1 MEYPHQNTGQ
11 SMRVFK
17 KVSEK
22 VFKQKIFRNKK
33 YSYKPGNIQTTLMI
47 AFSVVS
53 AAILLCMAGVMYL
66 RFSNISQKKILEN
79 NQKLMDQTVESV
91 EDYLINMRQ
100 ISDAL
105 YYDIIKESDMSK
117 QSDKIHDGM
126 NLLYEAN
133 KENLRSI
140 AIYNQSGSLL
150 DAEPVV
156 AQKEDPNVTKQEW
169 FIQAMSQ
176 MENIHFSTPHIQN
189 LFDDGS
195 YQYYWV
201 ISSSRVVELTD
212 GTNTQLGVLLVDMDY
227 SGIARMM
234 ERINTTDSGQYFYL
248 CDSNGQIIYH
258 PRQVQIDNGMK
269 KESSKKAARTKKSV
283 YEERVNG
290 EHREIVVDTIG
301 YTGWKL
307 VCVMP
312 YSIFS
317 NKMLD
322 VKQFVLILI
331 LLMAMMLILIN
342 RLVSVRISR
351 PIMKLNNSVTEYEE
365 GKEPEIYI
373 GGSREIRHLG
383 KSIRDSYKQNN
394 ALMQKIV
401 WEQTERRKSELE
413 VLQSQINPHFLYNT
427 LDSITWMI
435 EGERNDDAVFMISQL
450 ARLFRISLSKGHT
463 IISIRDELQHAQS
476 YMNIQQVRYKNK
488 FQVSFD
494 IDSDI
499 LDCCIVKL
507 VLQPIL
513 ENAINYGVRE
523 MDDCGEIIVRGSREN
538 DEILLTIA
546 DNGMGIPEEE
556 VEFLFTDTQRVH
568 KKGSGVGLVNV
579 NNRIKILFGE
589 QYGLHIES
597 ELDEGTIVSIR
608 IPAILY
614 SEENRKKFENTSQKL

>member
-156 AQKEDPNVTKQEW
+156 AQKEDPNVTKHEW

-227 SGIARMM
+227 SGISRMM
-234 ERINTTDSGQYFYL
+234 ERINTTDGGQYFYL

-317 NKMLD
+317 NQMLD
-322 VKQFVLILI
+322 VKQFILILI
-331 LLMAMMLILIN
+331 LLMAMMLMLIN

-494 IDSDI
+494 IDSDF
-499 LDCCIVKL
+499 
-507 VLQPIL
+507 
-513 ENAINYGVRE
+513 R
-523 MDDCGEIIVRGSREN
+523 
-538 DEILLTIA
+538 LLYCKTGFA
-546 DNGMGIPEEE
+546 AN
-556 VEFLFTDTQRVH
+556 L
-568 KKGSGVGLVNV
+568 
-579 NNRIKILFGE
+579 
-589 QYGLHIES
+589 
-597 ELDEGTIVSIR
+597 
-608 IPAILY
+608 
-614 SEENRKKFENTSQKL
+614 RKCN

>member
-1 MEYPHQNTGQ
+1 MGYPHQNTGQ
-11 SMRVFK
+11 SMKTFK
-17 KVSEK
+17 KGCKEK
-22 VFKQKIFRNKK
+22 LFM
-33 YSYKPGNIQTTLMI
+33 YKPGNIQTTLMV
-47 AFSVVS
+47 AFSVIS
-53 AAILLCMAGVMYL
+53 AVIMLCMGSVMYL
-66 RFSNISQKKILEN
+66 RFSSMSRQEILEN
-79 NQKLMDQTVESV
+79 NQKLMDQTIESV

-105 YYDIIKESDMSK
+105 YYDIIKESDISS
-117 QSDKIHDGM
+117 QSDKIHSGM

-140 AIYNQSGSLL
+140 AIYNKSGSLME
-150 DAEPVV
+150 AEPVV

-169 FIQAMSQ
+169 FMHAMNQ
-176 MENIHFSTPHIQN
+176 MENIHFSTPHVQN

-195 YQYYWV
+195 CRYYWV
-201 ISSSRVVELTD
+201 ISSSRVVELTN
-212 GTNTQLGVLLVDMDY
+212 GSNTQLGVLLVDMDY

-234 ERINTTDSGQYFYL
+234 DRINTAGSGQYFYL

-258 PRQVQIDNGMK
+258 PHQVQLDNGMK
-269 KESSKKAARTKKSV
+269 NESSKKAATAKESV

-290 EHREIVVDTIG
+290 ERREIVVDTIG

-317 NKMLD
+317 SKMLD
-322 VKQFVLILI
+322 IKQFVLILI
-331 LLMAMMLILIN
+331 LLMAMML
-342 RLVSVRISR
+342 
-351 PIMKLNNSVTEYEE
+351 T
-365 GKEPEIYI
+365 
-373 GGSREIRHLG
+373 
-383 KSIRDSYKQNN
+383 SYKQNT

-435 EGERNDDAVFMISQL
+435 EGERNDEAVFMISQL

-463 IISIRDELQHAQS
+463 IISIKDELQHAQS
-476 YMNIQQVRYKNK
+476 YMNIQKVRYKNK
-488 FQVSFD
+488 FQISFD
-494 IDSDI
+494 IAPDI

-507 VLQPIL
+507 ILQPIL

-523 MDDCGEIIVRGSREN
+523 MDDCGEIIVRGSRQK
-538 DEILLTIA
+538 DEILLTVT

-556 VEFLFTDTQRVH
+556 VEFLLTDTKRVH

-597 ELDEGTIVSIR
+597 ELDEGTTVSIK
-608 IPAILY
+608 IPAIIY
-614 SEENRKKFENTSQKL
+614 SEENRKKFESSSQKDKQEET

>member
-1 MEYPHQNTGQ
+1 MGYPHQNTGQ
-11 SMRVFK
+11 NMKTFK
-17 KVSEK
+17 KVCKE
-22 VFKQKIFRNKK
+22 KIFMYR
-33 YSYKPGNIQTTLMI
+33 PGNIQTTLMV
-47 AFSVVS
+47 AFSLIS
-53 AAILLCMAGVMYL
+53 AVIMLCMGSVMYL
-66 RFSNISQKKILEN
+66 RFSSMSRQEMLEN
-79 NQKLMDQTVESV
+79 NQRLMDQTIESV

-105 YYDIIKESDMSK
+105 YYDIIKESDISS
-117 QSDKIHDGM
+117 QSDKIHNGM

-140 AIYNQSGSLL
+140 AIYNKSGSLME
-150 DAEPVV
+150 AEPVV

-169 FIQAMSQ
+169 FMHAMNQ
-176 MENIHFSTPHIQN
+176 MENIHFSTPHVQN

-195 YQYYWV
+195 CRYYWV
-201 ISSSRVVELTD
+201 ISSSRVVELTN
-212 GTNTQLGVLLVDMDY
+212 GSSTQLGVLLVDMDY

-234 ERINTTDSGQYFYL
+234 DRINTAGSGQYFYM

-258 PRQVQIDNGMK
+258 PHQVQIDNGMK
-269 KESSKKAARTKKSV
+269 NESSKRAATAKESV
-283 YEERVNG
+283 YEERENG
-290 EHREIVVDTIG
+290 ERREIVVDTIG

-317 NKMLD
+317 SKMLD

-331 LLMAMMLILIN
+331 LLMTMMLTLIN
-342 RLVSVRISR
+342 RLISVRISK

-365 GKEPEIYI
+365 GKESEIYI
-373 GGSREIRHLG
+373 GGSREIQHLG
-383 KSIRDSYKQNN
+383 RSIRNSYKQNT

-435 EGERNDDAVFMISQL
+435 EGERNDEAVFMISQL

-463 IISIRDELQHAQS
+463 VISVKDELQHAQS
-476 YMNIQQVRYKNK
+476 YMNIQKVRYKNK

-494 IDSDI
+494 IAPDI

-507 VLQPIL
+507 ILQPIL

-523 MDDCGEIIVRGSREN
+523 MDDCGEIIVRGVREK
-538 DEILLTIA
+538 DEILLTVT

-556 VEFLFTDTQRVH
+556 VEFLLTDTKRVH

-597 ELDEGTIVSIR
+597 ELDEGTTVSIK
-608 IPAILY
+608 IPAIVY
-614 SEENRKKFENTSQKL
+614 SEENRKKFESSSQKEKQEET

>member
-1 MEYPHQNTGQ
+1 MK
-11 SMRVFK
+11 MFK
-17 KVSEK
+17 KLFRK
-22 VFKQKIFRNKK
+22 LLRKKQF
-33 YSYKPGNIQTTLMI
+33 SYKPGNIQTTLMI

-53 AAILLCMAGVMYL
+53 AAIMLCMGSVMYS
-66 RFSNISQKKILEN
+66 RFSSLSKKEILES

-91 EDYLINMRQ
+91 EDYLISMRQ

-105 YYDIIKESDMSK
+105 YYDIIKESDISSE
-117 QSDKIHDGM
+117 SDKIHNGM

-140 AIYNQSGSLL
+140 AIYNKSGSLME
-150 DAEPVV
+150 AEPVV
-156 AQKEDPNVTKQEW
+156 AQKEDPNVTKQDW
-169 FIQAMSQ
+169 FIQAMNQ
-176 MENIHFSTPHIQN
+176 MENIHFSTPHVQN

-201 ISSSRVVELTD
+201 ISSSRAVELTD
-212 GTNTQLGVLLVDMDY
+212 GENTELGVLLVDMDY

-234 ERINTTDSGQYFYL
+234 NRINATGSGQYFYL
-248 CDSNGQIIYH
+248 CDRNGQIIYH
-258 PRQVQIDNGMK
+258 PHQVQLDNGME
-269 KESSKKAARTKKSV
+269 KESSKRAARSTKNI
-283 YEERVNG
+283 YEERMNG

-312 YSIFS
+312 YSIFAS
-317 NKMLD
+317 KMLD

-331 LLMAMMLILIN
+331 LLMAMMLTLIN
-342 RLVSVRISR
+342 RLISVRISR

-365 GKEPEIYI
+365 GKESEIYI

-383 KSIRDSYKQNN
+383 KSIRNSYKQNT
-394 ALMQKIV
+394 ALMQKVV
-401 WEQTERRKSELE
+401 WEQNERRKSELE

-463 IISIRDELQHAQS
+463 IISIKDELQHAQS

-488 FQVSFD
+488 FNVVFD
-494 IDSDI
+494 IEPDI
-499 LDCCIVKL
+499 LECCIVKL
-507 VLQPIL
+507 ILQPIL

-523 MDDCGEIIVRGSREN
+523 MDDCGEIIVRGIKEGE
-538 DEILLTIA
+538 EILLSVT
-546 DNGMGIPEEE
+546 DNGMGIPEDE
-556 VEFLFTDTQRVH
+556 VEFLLTDTERVH

-589 QYGLHIES
+589 KYGLHIES
-597 ELDEGTIVSIR
+597 ELDEGTTVSIR
-608 IPAILY
+608 IPAIIY
-614 SEENRKKFENTSQKL
+614 SEENRKRFENTSLPDIISQREKQEEKQK

>member
-1 MEYPHQNTGQ
+1 MHN
-11 SMRVFK
+11 
-17 KVSEK
+17 
-22 VFKQKIFRNKK
+22 
-33 YSYKPGNIQTTLMI
+33 
-47 AFSVVS
+47 
-53 AAILLCMAGVMYL
+53 
-66 RFSNISQKKILEN
+66 
-79 NQKLMDQTVESV
+79 
-91 EDYLINMRQ
+91 
-100 ISDAL
+100 
-105 YYDIIKESDMSK
+105 
-117 QSDKIHDGM
+117 GM

-140 AIYNQSGSLL
+140 AIYNQYGSLL
-150 DAEPVV
+150 EAEPVV
-156 AQKEDPNVTKQEW
+156 AQKEDPNVTKQDW
-169 FIQAMSQ
+169 FIQAINQ
-176 MENIHFSTPHIQN
+176 MENIHFSTPHVQN
-189 LFDDGS
+189 LFDDGTQ
-195 YQYYWV
+195 QYYWV

-227 SGIARMM
+227 SGISRMM

-258 PRQVQIDNGMK
+258 PHQVQLDNGMK
-269 KESSKKAARTKKSV
+269 KESSKKAARAKESV
-283 YEERVNG
+283 YEERING

-322 VKQFVLILI
+322 VKHFVLILI
-331 LLMAMMLILIN
+331 LLMAMMLTLIN

-383 KSIRDSYKQNN
+383 RSIQDSYKQNN

-476 YMNIQQVRYKNK
+476 YMNIQKVRYKNK
-488 FQVSFD
+488 FQITFD
-494 IDSDI
+494 VDSDI

-507 VLQPIL
+507 ILQPIL

-523 MDDCGEIIVRGSREN
+523 MDDCGEIIVQGRKEE
-538 DEILLTIA
+538 DEILFTIA

-556 VEFLFTDTQRVH
+556 IEFLLTDTQRVH

-589 QYGLHIES
+589 KYGLHIES
-597 ELDEGTIVSIR
+597 ELDEGTTVSIR
-608 IPAILY
+608 IPAIIY
-614 SEENRKKFENTSQKL
+614 SEENRKKFENTSKSS

>member
-1 MEYPHQNTGQ
+1 MGYPHQNTGQ
-11 SMRVFK
+11 SMKTFK
-17 KVSEK
+17 KGCKEK
-22 VFKQKIFRNKK
+22 LFM
-33 YSYKPGNIQTTLMI
+33 YKPGNIQTTLMI
-47 AFSVVS
+47 AFSVIS
-53 AAILLCMAGVMYL
+53 AVIMLCMGSVMYL
-66 RFSNISQKKILEN
+66 RFSSMSRQEILEN
-79 NQKLMDQTVESV
+79 NQKLMDQTIESV

-105 YYDIIKESDMSK
+105 YYDIIKESDISS
-117 QSDKIHDGM
+117 QSDKIHSGM

-140 AIYNQSGSLL
+140 AIYNKSGSLME
-150 DAEPVV
+150 AEPVV

-169 FIQAMSQ
+169 FMHAMNQ
-176 MENIHFSTPHIQN
+176 MENIHFSTPHVQN

-195 YQYYWV
+195 CRYYCV
-201 ISSSRVVELTD
+201 ISSSRVVELTN
-212 GTNTQLGVLLVDMDY
+212 GSNTQLGVLLVDMDY

-234 ERINTTDSGQYFYL
+234 YRINTAGSGQYFYL

-258 PRQVQIDNGMK
+258 PHQVQLDNGMK
-269 KESSKKAARTKKSV
+269 NESSKKAATAKESV

-290 EHREIVVDTIG
+290 ERREIVVDTIG

-317 NKMLD
+317 SKMLD
-322 VKQFVLILI
+322 IKQFVLILI
-331 LLMAMMLILIN
+331 LLMAMMLTLIN
-342 RLVSVRISR
+342 RLISVRISR

-365 GKEPEIYI
+365 GKESEIYI

-383 KSIRDSYKQNN
+383 RSIRESYKQNT

-435 EGERNDDAVFMISQL
+435 EGERNDEAVFMISQL

-463 IISIRDELQHAQS
+463 IISIKDELQHVQS
-476 YMNIQQVRYKNK
+476 YMNIQNVRYKNK
-488 FQVSFD
+488 FQISFD
-494 IDSDI
+494 IAPDI

-507 VLQPIL
+507 ILQPIL

-523 MDDCGEIIVRGSREN
+523 MDDCGEIIVRGSRQK
-538 DEILLTIA
+538 DEILLSVT

-556 VEFLFTDTQRVH
+556 VEFLLTDTKRVH

-597 ELDEGTIVSIR
+597 ELDEGTTVSIK
-608 IPAILY
+608 IPAIIY
-614 SEENRKKFENTSQKL
+614 SEENRKKFESSSQKDKQEET

>member
-1 MEYPHQNTGQ
+1 
-11 SMRVFK
+11 MRVFK

-227 SGIARMM
+227 SGISRMM
-234 ERINTTDSGQYFYL
+234 ERINTTDGGQYFYL

-317 NKMLD
+317 NQMLD
-322 VKQFVLILI
+322 VKQFILILI
-331 LLMAMMLILIN
+331 LLMAMMLMLIN

>member
-1 MEYPHQNTGQ
+1 MK
-11 SMRVFK
+11 MFK
-17 KVSEK
+17 KLFRRLFRK
-22 VFKQKIFRNKK
+22 KQF
-33 YSYKPGNIQTTLMI
+33 SCKPGNIQRTLMI
-47 AFSVVS
+47 AFSVISV
-53 AAILLCMAGVMYL
+53 AIMLCMGIVMYS
-66 RFSNISQKKILEN
+66 RFSRLSKQEILES

-105 YYDIIKESDMSK
+105 YYDIIKESDVSSE
-117 QSDKIHDGM
+117 SDKIHNGM

-140 AIYNQSGSLL
+140 AIYNKSGSLME
-150 DAEPVV
+150 AEPVV
-156 AQKEDPNVTKQEW
+156 AQKEDPNVTKQDW
-169 FIQAMSQ
+169 FIRAMNQ
-176 MENIHFSTPHIQN
+176 MENIHFSTPHVQN

-201 ISSSRVVELTD
+201 ISSSRAVELTD
-212 GTNTQLGVLLVDMDY
+212 GENTELGVLLVDMDY

-234 ERINTTDSGQYFYL
+234 NRINATGSGQYFYL
-248 CDSNGQIIYH
+248 CDRNGQIIYH
-258 PRQVQIDNGMK
+258 PHQVQLDNGME
-269 KESSKKAARTKKSV
+269 KESSKRAARSTKNI
-283 YEERVNG
+283 YEERTNG

-312 YSIFS
+312 YSIFAS
-317 NKMLD
+317 KMMD
-322 VKQFVLILI
+322 VRQFVLILI
-331 LLMAMMLILIN
+331 LLMTMMLTLIN
-342 RLVSVRISR
+342 RLISVRISR

-365 GKEPEIYI
+365 GKESEIYI
-373 GGSREIRHLG
+373 GGSREIQHLG
-383 KSIRDSYKQNN
+383 ISIRNSYKQNT

-401 WEQTERRKSELE
+401 WEQNERRKSELE

-463 IISIRDELQHAQS
+463 IISIKDELQHAQS

-488 FQVSFD
+488 FNVEFD
-494 IDSDI
+494 IEPDI
-499 LDCCIVKL
+499 LECCIVKL
-507 VLQPIL
+507 ILQPIL

-523 MDDCGEIIVRGSREN
+523 MDDCGEIIVRGIKEGE
-538 DEILLTIA
+538 EILLSVT
-546 DNGMGIPEEE
+546 DNGMGIPEDE
-556 VEFLFTDTQRVH
+556 VEFLLTDTQRVH

-589 QYGLHIES
+589 KYGLHIES
-597 ELDEGTIVSIR
+597 ELDEGTTVSIR
-608 IPAILY
+608 IPAIIY
-614 SEENRKKFENTSQKL
+614 SEENRKRFENTSLPDIISQKEKQEEKQK

>member
-1 MEYPHQNTGQ
+1 MGYPHQNTGQ
-11 SMRVFK
+11 SMKTFK
-17 KVSEK
+17 KGCKEK
-22 VFKQKIFRNKK
+22 LFM
-33 YSYKPGNIQTTLMI
+33 YKPGNIQTTLMV
-47 AFSVVS
+47 AFSVIS
-53 AAILLCMAGVMYL
+53 AVIMLCMGSVMYL
-66 RFSNISQKKILEN
+66 RFSSMSRQEILEN
-79 NQKLMDQTVESV
+79 NQKLMDQTIESV

-105 YYDIIKESDMSK
+105 YYDIIKESDISS
-117 QSDKIHDGM
+117 QSDKIHSGM

-140 AIYNQSGSLL
+140 AIYNKSGSLME
-150 DAEPVV
+150 AEPVV

-169 FIQAMSQ
+169 FMHAMNQ
-176 MENIHFSTPHIQN
+176 MENIHFSTPHVQN

-195 YQYYWV
+195 CRYYWV
-201 ISSSRVVELTD
+201 ISSSRVVELTN
-212 GTNTQLGVLLVDMDY
+212 GSNTQLGVLLVDMDY

-234 ERINTTDSGQYFYL
+234 DRINTAGGGQYFYL

-258 PRQVQIDNGMK
+258 PHQVQLDNGMK
-269 KESSKKAARTKKSV
+269 NESSKKAATAKESV

-290 EHREIVVDTIG
+290 ERREIVVDTIG

-317 NKMLD
+317 SKMLD
-322 VKQFVLILI
+322 IKQFVLILI
-331 LLMAMMLILIN
+331 LLMAMMLTLIN
-342 RLVSVRISR
+342 RLISVRISR

-365 GKEPEIYI
+365 GKESEIYI

-383 KSIRDSYKQNN
+383 RSIRKSYKQNT

-435 EGERNDDAVFMISQL
+435 EGERNDEAVFMISQL

-463 IISIRDELQHAQS
+463 IISIKDELQHAQS
-476 YMNIQQVRYKNK
+476 YMNIQKVRYKNK
-488 FQVSFD
+488 FQISFD
-494 IDSDI
+494 IAPDI

-507 VLQPIL
+507 ILQPIL

-523 MDDCGEIIVRGSREN
+523 MDDCGEIIVRGSRQK
-538 DEILLTIA
+538 DEILLTVT

-556 VEFLFTDTQRVH
+556 VEFLLTDTKRVH

-597 ELDEGTIVSIR
+597 ELDEGTTVSIK
-608 IPAILY
+608 IPAIIY
-614 SEENRKKFENTSQKL
+614 SEENRKKFESSSQKDKQEET